1 MIDGADA
8 QRAKEEEED
17 SEGGGLSG
25 GPTKKRGG
33 PRWEGKEEGR
43 RENGGPF
50 KGVLC
55 RKEKKGEQKAPPR
68 GRSVLYFFLSFFLS
82 FIFFLNFKRET
93 QQRSPG
99 LARCSSPGW
108 VTASLGRSQLSDR
121 DTVTQEEVSGW
132 TVWIFLG
139 GL

>member
-1 MIDGADA
+1 MGT
-8 QRAKEEEED
+8 
-17 SEGGGLSG
+17 
-25 GPTKKRGG
+25 PPKKRGG

-50 KGVLC
+50 KGMPC
-55 RKEKKGEQKAPPR
+55 RKEKKGVQKAPPR
-68 GRSVLYFFLSFFLS
+68 GRSVVYFFLFLS
-82 FIFFLNFKRET
+82 FIFFFLIFKREM

-108 VTASLGRSQLSDR
+108 VTASLGKSQLSGR
-121 DTVTQEEVSGW
+121 DTQEEVSGW